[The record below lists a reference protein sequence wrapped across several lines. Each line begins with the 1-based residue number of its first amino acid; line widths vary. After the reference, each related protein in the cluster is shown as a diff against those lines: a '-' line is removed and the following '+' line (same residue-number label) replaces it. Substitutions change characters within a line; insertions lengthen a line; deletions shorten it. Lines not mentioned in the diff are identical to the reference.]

1 MQMGD
6 VHFAANPMLSRIRD
20 DNIALTPEQHA
31 LPDLK
36 GMGRVRDLQKAAAT
50 SEELA
55 QILKTYAKADSKQSQ
70 LKLLDG
76 LLTYWAKTDHLK
88 KLEGFSARMEQ
99 ISLSSAHRSSARQG
113 IALTPS
119 QYAELVK
126 NRNNLPE
133 AMSIDRWSDKD
144 SLLTQLEKDF
154 YDARY
159 KVGILDSFTGQ
170 QSPTLYYATDE
181 QAKHIIKVVNETY
194 DKLHDNAYKALLFQ
208 TRLKPYVNAVGLTLD
223 DNGELVLDFGGV
235 ADAFNAVHARNPEKA
250 FVDLGEF
257 IAYSQKDA
265 PDVRQGM
272 TILSALFLDYREQ
285 ALAAGTLTPY
295 IDILGQENYADL
307 GSKTGTD
314 NNDTLQGNNLSNALD
329 GGAGNDVIHAGD
341 GNDRIRGGAGDDYLN
356 AGDGDDTLNG
366 GTGNDVLHGG
376 SGNDTLNGGIGNDHL
391 DGSWGADTYHF
402 AKGHGEDIVHDH
414 SGGKEGEDSL
424 RLADVNAANVRFSQQ
439 GYDLMLYGYH
449 NTDSIQIKN
458 FFNGNNYHIEQ
469 FHFADKNLSLA
480 DLKTQGMRFEG
491 TAGNDTFAYWDG
503 KVEVHAGDGND
514 TVRTAAHADVVEGGS
529 GDDRLYTGD
538 GDDVL
543 DGGEGHDVLHGGS
556 GNDTLNGGTGND
568 YLDGNWGADTYHFAK
583 GHGEDTISDYG
594 DAKDADTIRFA
605 DVALNEVRFREEN
618 QHLLLSGYHGEDSVR
633 ISHFFNSDNHKIE
646 RFEFADQA
654 LTLENIRER
663 AQVQSASN
671 QTQQMIAA
679 MNAFAAEK
687 PTDGKVPADTEPS
700 VLAAAADAAVKA
712 SGANSGAGQAQQMV
726 DAMAAFAPS
735 ANVSD
740 TALPDPVQ
748 PPVLVATHP

>member
-70 LKLLDG
+70 LELLDG

-208 TRLKPYVNAVGLTLD
+208 TRLKPYINAVGLTLD
-223 DNGELVLDFGGV
+223 DNGELALDFGGV

-356 AGDGDDTLNG
+356 AGDGDDVLDG
-366 GTGNDVLHGG
+366 GEGHDVLHGG

-402 AKGHGEDIVHDH
+402 AKGHGED
-414 SGGKEGEDSL
+414 
-424 RLADVNAANVRFSQQ
+424 
-439 GYDLMLYGYH
+439 
-449 NTDSIQIKN
+449 
-458 FFNGNNYHIEQ
+458 
-469 FHFADKNLSLA
+469 
-480 DLKTQGMRFEG
+480 
-491 TAGNDTFAYWDG
+491 
-503 KVEVHAGDGND
+503 
-514 TVRTAAHADVVEGGS
+514 TV
-529 GDDRLYTGD
+529 
-538 GDDVL
+538 
-543 DGGEGHDVLHGGS
+543 
-556 GNDTLNGGTGND
+556 
-568 YLDGNWGADTYHFAK
+568 
-583 GHGEDTISDYG
+583 SDYG

-663 AQVQSASN
+663 AKTQSASN

-679 MNAFAAEK
+679 MNAFVAEK
-687 PTDGKVPADTEPS
+687 PTDDKVPADTEPS